1 MFTLIILTILAAK
14 INPGSAMA
22 VLVKVFV
29 KYLAISVLLVCQVYR
44 LYMHTHFY

>member
-1 MFTLIILTILAAK
+1 MFTLIILTILAPK

-29 KYLAISVLLVCQVYR
+29 KYLAISVLLVCNANKV
-44 LYMHTHFY
+44 HPC